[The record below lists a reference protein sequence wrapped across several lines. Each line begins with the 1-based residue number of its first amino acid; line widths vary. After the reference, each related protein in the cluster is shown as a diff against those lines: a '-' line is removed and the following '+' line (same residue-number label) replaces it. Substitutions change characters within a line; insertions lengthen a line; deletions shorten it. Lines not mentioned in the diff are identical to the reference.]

1 VVLASSNFSRH
12 MRASLFSLLLLVV
25 PNVLAAQEEGSKVDL
40 LTPHG
45 GLMLWTLLI
54 FIGLFIILSRYAFG
68 PITKA
73 VEQREQALQDAIDQ
87 AKKDREEAARIL
99 AEHRAQLEGARG
111 EAQRIIAEGRAAG
124 DQVRTKMLDDTHAEQ
139 AELLDRARREIGAE
153 RDRAIADLRRE
164 AVDLAIAGAS
174 RVIERNLDDQT
185 NRQLV
190 DSYLSSIPTSR
201 IAPKAGSKAS
211 V

>member
-1 VVLASSNFSRH
+1 MVLASPTFFSH
-12 MRASLFSLLLLVV
+12 MRASLFSLLVLVTPDV
-25 PNVLAAQEEGSKVDL
+25 VAAQEEGSKVDL

-87 AKKDREEAARIL
+87 ARKDREEAARIL

-111 EAQRIIAEGRAAG
+111 EAQRIIAEGRAVG
-124 DQVRTKMLDDTHAEQ
+124 EKLRTDMLEETRAEQ
-139 AELLDRARREIGAE
+139 QELLERARREIAGE
-153 RDRAIADLRRE
+153 RDRAIAQIREE
-164 AVDLAIAGAS
+164 AVDLAIAAAGK
-174 RVIERNLDDQT
+174 VIEKNLDDAA
-185 NRQLV
+185 NRKLV
-190 DSYLSSIPTSR
+190 EGYITTAKVRSN
-201 IAPKAGSKAS
+201 
-211 V
+211 

>member
-1 VVLASSNFSRH
+1 
-12 MRASLFSLLLLVV
+12 MRASLFSLLLLVT

-99 AEHRAQLEGARG
+99 AEHRTQLEGARG
-111 EAQRIIAEGRAAG
+111 EAQKIIAEGRAVG
-124 DQVRTKMLDDTHAEQ
+124 EKLRTDMLEETRTQQQDM
-139 AELLDRARREIGAE
+139 LDRARREIAGE
-153 RDRAIADLRRE
+153 RDRAIAQIREE
-164 AVDLAIAGAS
+164 AVDLALAAAS
-174 RVIERNLDDQT
+174 KVIEKNLDDSA
-185 NRQLV
+185 NRKLV
-190 DSYLSSIPTSR
+190 EGYL
-201 IAPKAGSKAS
+201 AS
-211 V
+211 ANVRGN

>member
-1 VVLASSNFSRH
+1 VVLVSSTFLSH
-12 MRASLFSLLLLVV
+12 MRASLFSLLVLVT
-25 PNVLAAQEEGSKVDL
+25 PNVAAAQEEGSKVDL

-111 EAQRIIAEGRAAG
+111 EAQRIIAEGRAVG
-124 DQVRTKMLDDTHAEQ
+124 EKLRTDMLEETRAEQ
-139 AELLDRARREIGAE
+139 QELLERARREIAGE
-153 RDRAIADLRRE
+153 RDRAIAQIREE
-164 AVDLAIAGAS
+164 AVDLAIAAAGK
-174 RVIERNLDDQT
+174 VIEKNLDDAA
-185 NRQLV
+185 NRKLV
-190 DSYLSSIPTSR
+190 EGYITTAKVRSN
-201 IAPKAGSKAS
+201 
-211 V
+211 